1 MKTQKYLLFC
11 WLTLLLPLASASP
24 DSDLLAASNRGNIH
38 AIETALSKGANPNQP
53 DDKGVVPLM
62 WAAYQG
68 NLAAVNTLL
77 KAGANVNLAC
87 ANLNLLPEEPIKYR
101 DTPLGLA
108 VSQGHLPVVQALI
121 AKGAN
126 INVENNLRRPALL
139 LAVQTG
145 NTAMVR
151 VLLDAGANLNAKGG
165 LDENTPLIEA
175 VKTGNQTIM
184 DMLVKA
190 GAEVNTINKNGE
202 SPLSLTKQNDST
214 NMMAV
219 IKAKGAKEPQALY
232 IKIPLALLLFFIPFV
247 FTINVIPAI
256 LPGDTNSL
264 STSISAFIIASS
276 LSALFSAI
284 AWQMPTSTFDA
295 IKNEMFDGFIG
306 VIAAFISLLFFI
318 IGVHLFFKHITALFF
333 TSQR

>member
-1 MKTQKYLLFC
+1 MTFFKHLLLC
-11 WLTLLLPLASASP
+11 WLALFLQLASASP
-24 DSDLLAASNRGNIH
+24 DSDLLAAAKAGNLRAVEA
-38 AIETALSKGANPNQP
+38 AITHRANPNQQ
-53 DDKGVVPLM
+53 DEKGVSPLM
-62 WAAYQG
+62 WATYHG
-68 NLAAVNTLL
+68 NLPIVDVLL

-108 VSQGHLPVVQALI
+108 VSQGHLPVVQALLN
-121 AKGAN
+121 KGAN

-151 VLLDAGANLNAKGG
+151 TLLDAGANLNAKGG

-184 DMLVKA
+184 GMLVKA
-190 GAEVNTINKNGE
+190 GAEVDTTNKNGE
-202 SPLSLTKQNDST
+202 SALSLTKQNGST
-214 NMMAV
+214 KMMAV
-219 IKAKGAKEPQALY
+219 VKAQGATESQALY

-256 LPGDTNSL
+256 LPGDMSNL

-295 IKNEMFDGFIG
+295 IKNEMFDGFVG

-318 IGVHLFFKHITALFF
+318 IGVHLFFKHITALF
-333 TSQR
+333 RG